1 MTKERAE
8 PRWRHAG
15 MAWSRPSSPIL
26 LAVLL
31 AACGLL
37 GPDSAELDGDWVL
50 RSGSVNGQPLALVA
64 DRVVTLRIDD
74 DEVGGTAACNIY
86 GGTIERDGST
96 ITIGALSMTE
106 MGCDEPT
113 MALESAYLAALAA
126 VTSADR
132 AESSLLLEGPGVE
145 LTFALDVPEPD
156 ASLLGTAWSLE
167 SMITGD
173 AVSSVLGPATLVFEE
188 DGTMR
193 GSTGCRDFTARY
205 ELSGADLRVSDLAV
219 DQVECEE
226 GVASQDDH
234 VLGTFE
240 RQVRWS
246 IEGSRLSI
254 SGTDRG
260 LDYLA
265 GS

>member
-1 MTKERAE
+1 
-8 PRWRHAG
+8 
-15 MAWSRPSSPIL
+15 MAWSRRSSPIL

-50 RSGSVNGQPLALVA
+50 RSGSVDGQPLALVA
-64 DRVVTLRIDD
+64 NRVVTLRIDG

-86 GGTIERDGST
+86 GGTIDRDGST

-156 ASLLGTAWSLE
+156 ASLVGTVWSLE
-167 SMITGD
+167 SMVTGD
-173 AVSSVLGPATLVFEE
+173 AVSSVLGPATLLLLE

-205 ELSGADLRVSDLAV
+205 ELSGADLRVTDLVA
-219 DQVECEE
+219 DQVECDE
-226 GVASQDDH
+226 GMASQDGH
-234 VLGTFE
+234 VLGTFAS
-240 RQVRWS
+240 QVRLS
-246 IEGSRLSI
+246 IEGNRLSV

-260 LDYLA
+260 LDYLV

>member
-8 PRWRHAG
+8 ERWRPAA
-15 MAWSRPSSPIL
+15 MAWSRRSPLIL
-26 LAVLL
+26 LALVL
-31 AACGLL
+31 AACGVL
-37 GPDSAELDGDWVL
+37 GPDAAELDGQWVL
-50 RSGSVNGQPLALVA
+50 RSGSVDGRPLALDA
-64 DRVVTLRIDD
+64 DRVVTLRIDG

-86 GGTIERDGST
+86 GGTIERNGST

-126 VTSADR
+126 VTTADR
-132 AESSLLLEGPGVE
+132 AESTLLLEGPGVE

-167 SMITGD
+167 SMVTGD
-173 AVSSVLGPATLVFEE
+173 AVSSVLGPATLVLDE

-205 ELSGADLRVSDLAV
+205 ELSGADLRVSDLVA

-226 GVASQDDH
+226 GVASQDAH
-234 VLGTFE
+234 VLATFQGQL
-240 RQVRWS
+240 RLS
-246 IEGSRLSI
+246 IEASRLSI

>member
-1 MTKERAE
+1 MAKERAE
-8 PRWRHAG
+8 RQWRHAG
-15 MAWSRPSSPIL
+15 MAWSRRSLPTL
-26 LAVLL
+26 LVLVL
-31 AACGLL
+31 AACGML
-37 GPDSAELDGDWVL
+37 GPDPADLDGEWVL
-50 RSGSVNGQPLALVA
+50 RSGSADGQPLALVA
-64 DRVVTLRIDD
+64 DRVVTLRIDG

-86 GGTIERDGST
+86 GGTIERSGST

-126 VTSADR
+126 VTTADR

-167 SMITGD
+167 SMVTGD

-193 GSTGCRDFTARY
+193 GSTGCREFTARY
-205 ELSGADLRVSDLAV
+205 ELSGADLRVSDLVA

-226 GVASQDDH
+226 SVASQDGH

-240 RQVRWS
+240 GQVRLS
-246 IEGSRLSI
+246 IDGNRLSI

>member
-1 MTKERAE
+1 MER
-8 PRWRHAG
+8 
-15 MAWSRPSSPIL
+15 S
-26 LAVLL
+26 
-31 AACGLL
+31 
-37 GPDSAELDGDWVL
+37 
-50 RSGSVNGQPLALVA
+50 
-64 DRVVTLRIDD
+64 
-74 DEVGGTAACNIY
+74 
-86 GGTIERDGST
+86 GST
-96 ITIGALSMTE
+96 ITIDALSMTE
-106 MGCDEPT
+106 MGCDEAT
-113 MALESAYLAALAA
+113 MALEAAFLAALAA

-156 ASLLGTAWSLE
+156 ASLVGTSWALE
-167 SMITGD
+167 SMVTGD

-193 GSTGCRDFTARY
+193 GSTGCREFTARY
-205 ELSGADLRVSDLAV
+205 ELSGADLRVSDLVA

-226 GVASQDDH
+226 GVASQDAH
-234 VLGTFE
+234 VLETFDG
-240 RQVRWS
+240 QVRLS
-246 IEGSRLSI
+246 IDASRLSI

>member
-1 MTKERAE
+1 MTWPRRAL
-8 PRWRHAG
+8 PLFLATTLALAG
-15 MAWSRPSSPIL
+15 
-26 LAVLL
+26 
-31 AACGLL
+31 CGLL
-37 GPDSAELDGDWVL
+37 GADTAELDGEWVL
-50 RSGSVNGQPLALVA
+50 RSGSVDGQPLALVA
-64 DRVVTLRIDD
+64 DRVVTLRIDG

-86 GGTIERDGST
+86 GGTIERDGSS
-96 ITIGALSMTE
+96 IAISALSMTE

-113 MALESAYLAALAA
+113 MALEAAYLAALVA
-126 VTSADR
+126 VTTADR

-145 LTFALDVPEPD
+145 LAFGLEVPEPD
-156 ASLLGTAWSLE
+156 AGLVGTAWSLE
-167 SMITGD
+167 SMVTGD
-173 AVSSVLGPATLVFEE
+173 AVSSVLGPATLVLEE

-226 GVASQDDH
+226 GVASQDAH

-240 RQVRWS
+240 GQVRLS

-254 SGTDRG
+254 SGPDRG